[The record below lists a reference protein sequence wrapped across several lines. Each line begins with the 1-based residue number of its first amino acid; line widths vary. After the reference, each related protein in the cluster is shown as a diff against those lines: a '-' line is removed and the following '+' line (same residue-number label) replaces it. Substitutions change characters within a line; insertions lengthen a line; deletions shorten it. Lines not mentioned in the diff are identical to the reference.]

1 MDQQKAESRGNRG
14 ERRKHSFRI
23 KAHVKRLCF
32 AEKAQTPREIGK
44 LTNTRTVCSCVGC
57 SPDHKDSVKYA
68 EATEVLA
75 CNMAEL
81 SDQQQHPA

>member
-1 MDQQKAESRGNRG
+1 MDQQKAEARGNRG
-14 ERRKHSFRI
+14 ERRKHNFRM

-32 AEKAQTPREIGK
+32 AEKDQDSRAIGK
-44 LTNTRTVCSCVGC
+44 LVNTRTVCSCPGC

-68 EATEVLA
+68 QANEVLA